1 MERSTRNMKK
11 SSKLPMIAVGV
22 IILLIAGFFGV
33 RTYQAN
39 QEKKQGEK
47 TVQSFV
53 KDLQKGN
60 YQDMT
65 KNLNADSVKK
75 AAIQQNQLLR
85 NINQFLQ
92 GSVHQI

>member
-39 QEKKQGEK
+39 QEKKTRGENGPI
-47 TVQSFV
+47 VC
-53 KDLQKGN
+53 
-60 YQDMT
+60 
-65 KNLNADSVKK
+65 
-75 AAIQQNQLLR
+75 
-85 NINQFLQ
+85 
-92 GSVHQI
+92 

>member
-1 MERSTRNMKK
+1 MLWALSFYSLRDFWSESLSGK
-11 SSKLPMIAVGV
+11 S
-22 IILLIAGFFGV
+22 
-33 RTYQAN
+33 R
-39 QEKKQGEK
+39 KKQGEK

-85 NINQFLQ
+85 SINQFLQ
-92 GSVHQI
+92 GSMHQI

>member
-1 MERSTRNMKK
+1 
-11 SSKLPMIAVGV
+11 
-22 IILLIAGFFGV
+22 
-33 RTYQAN
+33 
-39 QEKKQGEK
+39 
-47 TVQSFV
+47 
-53 KDLQKGN
+53 
-60 YQDMT
+60 MT